1 MVLSSFKKL
10 FSTGLAL
17 LVAVTSLAQSVRITG
32 TVSDAGGV
40 PVVGAAVFVQ
50 GTTNGTVTDAAGSY
64 ALSAPSNATLEISC
78 LGYTTQLVPVGGR
91 TRIDVVLEE
100 DTMQLEETVV
110 VGYGVQKKSDVTGAI
125 SSVKSSDLENRS
137 VTSVVDAMAGK
148 TAGVNIISTG
158 GSPGEAGTMIIR
170 GYSSNKSSHPLYVV
184 DGLRVR
190 NINNLDPNTIESI
203 EILKDASSAAIYGAE
218 AGNGVIMV
226 TTKKGAEGTARI
238 SYEGQYVLNQLT
250 RVPAALN
257 AKEYTDWLLLN
268 KKYTQNDIDATIAA
282 GLWDGKSSTDWVDV
296 MTEPGRSHRHTLSV
310 QAAAG
315 KATFYASLG
324 YTDQNGIVVGDYD
337 TFKRL
342 NATLNVSYKVK
353 PWLELGNTT
362 NFSQSKIRS
371 VAGGGSLN
379 GSFFGSVYW
388 FDPTVS
394 PTYSPDKL
402 PTYMQSLLAQG
413 KVILQ
418 DENGNYYG
426 VSQLISTNPGN
437 PLATLASAENENK
450 TLGVQGTA
458 YATLTPSFV
467 PGLVFTS
474 RLGYRLNVNNTWG
487 LTKHYYAA
495 PDSGTQ
501 TNSASVRRGGTNTT
515 YYQWENFVN
524 YTKTI
529 ANAHNIGVMVG
540 MSYSQQD
547 TYSLNGSQS
556 KLRPDIE
563 NNPLFWDL
571 AYATSDSDDQV
582 SGTHDWERKLS
593 YYGRA
598 NYAYKNRYNV
608 QFTFRADAADL
619 SILSRKNRWGYFPAV
634 SAGWTISN
642 EDWFPKDNVVEYAKF
657 RASWGQN
664 GSTSSLSNYSYATS
678 ISTTATGYSFDGSSY
693 TISSTTTGLSN
704 DDLKWETS
712 EQLDFGVDLRFLQS
726 RLSVG
731 IDWYDKKTKDLILS
745 SGITVPA
752 GAGANAPVMNG
763 GAVSNRGWEFEVS
776 WKDKIGAVGYDISAN
791 FSTLRNK
798 VTEIQRTVT
807 RYTANSL
814 QNYGDLTAFEV
825 GHPVW
830 YLWTYHCTGINP
842 ETGEAYIEDT
852 NKDGQITVDDKIE
865 AGSGLPDYQY
875 GITINLNWKD
885 WDFRFFGQG
894 VGGNQI
900 FRATGPYQ
908 QNTIKYFYDR
918 TWTPEKKGTA
928 TMSPMN
934 ISNYSYYVVSDAYVF
949 DADYFKIKQIQLGY
963 RLPKSLCSKISVSSI
978 RFSVSLEDWFNF
990 TPYKAGMDPSIS
1002 ANNTTG
1008 MGVDYGAYPNYK
1020 KTMFGINVTF

>member
-1 MVLSSFKKL
+1 MISSLSEKL
-10 FSTGLAL
+10 FLIGLSIMLTVSAM
-17 LVAVTSLAQSVRITG
+17 AQSVRVNG
-32 TVSDAGGV
+32 VVYDAGGA
-40 PVVGAAVFVQ
+40 PVVGAAVFVE
-50 GTTNGTVTDAAGSY
+50 GTTVGAVTDASGTYS
-64 ALSAPSNATLEISC
+64 LSVSPDAVLEVSC
-78 LGYTTQLVPVGGR
+78 LGYVTQTVSVGGR
-91 TRIDVVLEE
+91 SRIDITLEE
-100 DTMQLEETVV
+100 DTMQLDETVV

-125 SSVKSSDLENRS
+125 SSLKSSDLENRS

-158 GSPGEAGTMIIR
+158 GSPGESGTMIIR
-170 GYSSNKSSHPLYVV
+170 GYSSNRSSHPLYVV

-203 EILKDASSAAIYGAE
+203 EVLKDASSAAIYGAE

-238 SYEGQYVLNQLT
+238 SYEGQLVLNDLA

-257 AKEYTDWLLLN
+257 AKEYVDWLLLN
-268 KKYTQNDIDATIAA
+268 KKYTQNDIDATIQA
-282 GLWDGKSSTDWVDV
+282 GLWDGRSSTDWIDV
-296 MTEPGRSHRHTLSV
+296 MTERGMSQRHTLSV

-342 NATLNVSYKVK
+342 NATLNVTYKVK
-353 PWLELGNTT
+353 PWLELGNST
-362 NFSQSKIRS
+362 NFSHSSIQS

-379 GSFFGSVYW
+379 GSFFGAVYW
-388 FDPTVS
+388 FDPTVR
-394 PTYSPDKL
+394 PTYSPNAL
-402 PTYMQSLLAQG
+402 PTYMQSLLDQG
-413 KVILQ
+413 KVILT
-418 DENGNYYG
+418 DDDGNYYG

-437 PLATLASAENENK
+437 PLATLKSAKNENK
-450 TLGVQGTA
+450 TLGIQGTA
-458 YATLTPSFV
+458 YATFTPSFV
-467 PGLVFTS
+467 KGLVYTS
-474 RLGYRLNVNNTWG
+474 RLGYRINQNNTWG
-487 LTKHYYAA
+487 VTRHYYAA

-501 TNSASVRRGGTNTT
+501 TNSASVRRGGNTTT

-524 YTKTI
+524 YSKTLGG
-529 ANAHNIGVMVG
+529 AHDISAMVG

-547 TYSLNGSQS
+547 TYNLSGSQS

-563 NNPLFWDL
+563 ENPLFWDL

-582 SGTHDWERKLS
+582 TGTHDWERKLS

-598 NYAYKNRYNV
+598 NYSYKNRYNI

-619 SILSRKNRWGYFPAV
+619 AILSKKNRWGYFPAV
-634 SAGWTISN
+634 SGGWTISN
-642 EDWFPKDNVVEYAKF
+642 EDWFPKNTPVEFVKL

-664 GSTSSLSNYSYATS
+664 GSTSSLSNYSYATT
-678 ISTTATGYSFDGSSY
+678 IATTATGYSFDGSTY
-693 TISSTTTGLSN
+693 TVSATTTGLSN
-704 DDLKWETS
+704 EDLKWETS
-712 EQLDFGVDLRFLQS
+712 EQLDFGLDLRFLKN
-726 RLSVG
+726 RLTFGV
-731 IDWYDKKTKDLILS
+731 DWYRKTTKDLILS

-763 GAVSNRGWEFEVS
+763 GSVLNRGWEFELS
-776 WKDKIGAVGYDISAN
+776 WRDKIGDFGYNISAN
-791 FSTLRNK
+791 FSTLHNE

-814 QNYGDLTAFEV
+814 QNYGDITAFEV

-830 YLWTYHCTGINP
+830 YLWTYHTTGIDK
-842 ETGEAYIEDT
+842 ETGEAYIDDT
-852 NKDGQITVDDKIE
+852 NGDGQINVEDKIE

-875 GITINLNWKD
+875 GITATLNWKN
-885 WDFRFFGQG
+885 WDFRVFGQG

-918 TWTPEKKGTA
+918 TWTPEKKSTA

-934 ISNYSYYVVSDAYVF
+934 ISNYSYYVISDAYVF
-949 DADYFKIKQIQLGY
+949 NADYFKIKQIQLGY
-963 RLPKSLCSKISVSSI
+963 SLPKSICSKISLSSV
-978 RFSVSLEDWFNF
+978 RFSVSLEDWFII